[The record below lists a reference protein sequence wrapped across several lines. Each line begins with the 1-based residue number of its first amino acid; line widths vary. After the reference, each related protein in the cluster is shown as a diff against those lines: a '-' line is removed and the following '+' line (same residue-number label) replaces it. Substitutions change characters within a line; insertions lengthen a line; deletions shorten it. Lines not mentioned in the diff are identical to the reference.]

1 MPDTSAFAEMRKL
14 LNRKVVEQHREGAI
28 GHEEFTNYNVVV
40 PDHQDHHCVC
50 FCGKPGTPQ
59 PHIH

>member
-28 GHEEFTNYNVVV
+28 GHEEFTDYNVVV
-40 PDHQDHHCVC
+40 PDHKDHHC
-50 FCGKPGTPQ
+50 CGKSGTPQ
-59 PHIH
+59 PHIQ

>member
-28 GHEEFTNYNVVV
+28 CYEEYMDYNVVV
-40 PDHQDHHCVC
+40 PDHKDHRVC